1 MSSPPTRPYQICN
14 HCIMD
19 SSDPNIVFDGRGRC
33 DYCNNF
39 ERLIQPNWHTDARGQ
54 AALQQMAETIRADGK
69 GKDFDCVIGLSGG
82 LDSSFAAYLAKEK
95 MGLRP
100 LLFHVDAG
108 WNTDQAVGNI
118 EKLVDGLGLDLYTE
132 VVNWQAVKR
141 MQVAFLR
148 AGIPDQDLVQDAAF
162 FSGLYKFA
170 REYKVKHIITGSN
183 FSTECCREPEE
194 WGGYLGIDKT
204 LFGDI
209 WKQHGD
215 GRPNDEFPLVDILV
229 YKIWYQKVLG
239 MKVHHPLNLLP
250 YVKKDVEDEL
260 ERRFGWQRFQHKHHE
275 SRFTRFYEDYWLPR
289 RFGYHKRR
297 AHFSS
302 LILTGQMARDQALE
316 RIAKPEMDE
325 HFLRQEFEYVAHKLD
340 LSVAELQQLFDQP
353 KRTYR
358 DFRNKRDLIGFGAN
372 LLRKLGL
379 ERRYFR

>member
-1 MSSPPTRPYQICN
+1 MKNSAMHYKICSK
-14 HCIMD
+14 CIMD
-19 SSDPNIVFDGRGRC
+19 TSDPNIEFNSGIC
-33 DYCNNF
+33 DYCHNF
-39 ERLIQPNWHTDARGQ
+39 TQLISPNWCSGDRGQ
-54 AALQQMAETIRADGK
+54 SALISIAEKIRTDGA
-69 GKDFDCVIGLSGG
+69 GRDFDCIIGLSGG
-82 LDSSFAAYLAKEK
+82 LDSSYVAYVAKQK

-118 EKLVDGLGLDLYTE
+118 EKLVDGLGLDLYTD
-132 VVNWQAVKR
+132 VVNWEDVKR

-162 FSGLYKFA
+162 FSGMYKFA
-170 REYKVKHIITGSN
+170 RQNGIKHIITGSN

-209 WKQHGD
+209 WTQFGD
-215 GRPNDEFPLVDILV
+215 GKPNSFPLVDILV
-229 YKIWYQKVLG
+229 YKVWYQKVLG
-239 MKVHHPLNLLP
+239 MKVHHPLNLVP
-250 YVKKDVEDEL
+250 YGKKDAEDEL
-260 ERRFGWQRFQHKHHE
+260 EQRFGWQRFKHKHHE

-289 RFGYHKRR
+289 RFGYEKRR

-302 LILTGQMARDQALE
+302 LIMTGQMTRAQALE

-325 HFLRQEFEYVAHKLD
+325 HFLKQEFEYVAHKLG
-340 LSVAELQQLFDQP
+340 LTVSELQDIFDSP

-358 DFRNKRDLIGFGAN
+358 DYKNKRDLIGFGAN
-372 LLRKLGL
+372 LLRKFGL
-379 ERRYFR
+379 EKRFFR